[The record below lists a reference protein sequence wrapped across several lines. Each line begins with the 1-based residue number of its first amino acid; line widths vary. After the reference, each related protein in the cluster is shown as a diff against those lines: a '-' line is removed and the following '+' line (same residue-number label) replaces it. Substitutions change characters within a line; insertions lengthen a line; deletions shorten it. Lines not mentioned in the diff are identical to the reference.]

1 MFSRPFWSGRILQPI
16 NFHCIFND
24 IFDRYQRE
32 VVEPRV
38 AAAGESCAPHP
49 APRRGMIEV
58 PVNVEEGFIASD
70 WEILGGE
77 YFARKEWSKEDAAN
91 GLIEAGTLKLYHR
104 PGQ

>member
-1 MFSRPFWSGRILQPI
+1 MARG
-16 NFHCIFND
+16 
-24 IFDRYQRE
+24 
-32 VVEPRV
+32 
-38 AAAGESCAPHP
+38 AARHNLFYPPACLPASPNPPHP

-77 YFARKEWSKEDAAN
+77 YFARKEWIKEDAAN